1 MEAIFFIVLFWVGI
15 NLIMGFFSSI
25 FGDGNWSDKSG
36 PSDFSVDLFQ
46 EFVSNDKTRLDCFT
60 FKIKG
65 KVGNPTGAAVKVIFR
80 LSDTTNSDEMAAIY
94 AIPTVYHVDNTGLF
108 GMCQTLPAA
117 DPTTYL
123 PESISFGSVPKEW
136 LQYPYKGKRT
146 IKALAFV
153 VDAACDES
161 NIESIKSNLI
171 HYAAATSTLD
181 VLDIGYMDNYQNRD
195 KINELSIDLCM
206 LMAAS
211 DGSLDQ
217 NEIDVMKDWSRLSYI
232 LIEDESEKSAKKNK
246 ISSYIKNSY
255 QRAKKKELNQDTII
269 RDINEIFDTTAKY
282 NLIEL
287 LLEVAGADD
296 VFAKEEDKF
305 LSSIVTDLSLDLATI
320 NEMKNKV
327 VIGIKKV
334 DSSEAS
340 SESLL
345 GLTDDMTN
353 EEKRKS
359 LRKSYAKWN
368 AQTTHKDINIRQRAN
383 EMIEIIA
390 KLNIKYKN

>member
-1 MEAIFFIVLFWVGI
+1 MEAILVLIIFYIGV
-15 NLIMGFFSSI
+15 NLIMGIFSSI
-25 FGDGNWSDKSG
+25 FGDGNWSDKSVS
-36 PSDFSVDLFQ
+36 SDFSVDLIQ

-60 FKIKG
+60 FKVKG

-80 LSDTTNSDEMAAIY
+80 LTDVTNPDKKAAIY
-94 AIPTVYHVDNTGLF
+94 AIPTAYHVDNTGLF
-108 GMCQTLPAA
+108 GMCETLPAA

-123 PESISFGSVPKEW
+123 PESLSFGSVPKEW

-146 IKALAFV
+146 IRALAFV

-161 NIESIKSNLI
+161 NLESIKGNLI
-171 HYAAATSTLD
+171 HYASDTSTLD
-181 VLDIGYMDNYQNRD
+181 VSDIGYADNYENRD

-217 NEIDVMKDWSRLSYI
+217 NEIDVMKDWARLRYI
-232 LIEDESEKSAKKNK
+232 LIEDESEKSAMKNK

-255 QRAKKKELNQDTII
+255 QRAKKKELNKDTII
-269 RDINEIFDTTAKY
+269 KDINEIFDTTAKY

-305 LSSIVTDLSLDLATI
+305 LSRIATDLSLDLSTI

-334 DSSEAS
+334 DSSEDT

-368 AQTTHKDINIRQRAN
+368 AQTTHKDITIRQRAN